1 MFSAVGIVTSSYV
14 NSPFTKLYLSSG
26 SYVKSTSI
34 AALEWFVTLISLPF
48 ADHSHL
54 VSMSYSWVLAFQ
66 VFVPFTLYVNSI
78 SPHTTSALI
87 VFEVLISSTYFAFT
101 PISFLMSASS
111 AAAANAA
118 VLSVATSANAIVIEI
133 VFFISEFSFFIIDY
147 ITYIFGVSPY
157 PSHLPSS
164 PIYRPSIMVFF
175 AIKPFLSI

>member
-1 MFSAVGIVTSSYV
+1 MV
-14 NSPFTKLYLSSG
+14 NSSFVKVPFTMLYSSRG
-26 SYVKSTSI
+26 WYVRSTSI

-101 PISFLMSASS
+101 PIYFLMSASS

-118 VLSVATSANAIVIEI
+118 VLSVATNANAIVIEI
-133 VFFISEFSFFIIDY
+133 VFFISEFSFFIIDFF
-147 ITYIFGVSPY
+147 TYIFGVSPY
-157 PSHLPSS
+157 PSHLPSE
-164 PIYRPSIMVFF
+164 PRCFPSIVVSV
-175 AIKPFLSI
+175 AITPSL